1 TWAEKRGWV
10 YYRQLG
16 GRGVF
21 AAMSNAMAEFE
32 VVVNP
37 AAEHRLEE
45 ERSGSSPP
53 KSPAGAWRKTLN
65 SRTSRCRRSKARPAP
80 RPLRTEHTPRIASG
94 SVDRGARFASGCCL

>member
-1 TWAEKRGWV
+1 MAVLHLLATWAEKRGWV

-45 ERSGSSPP
+45 RSQ
-53 KSPAGAWRKTLN
+53 RL
-65 SRTSRCRRSKARPAP
+65 
-80 RPLRTEHTPRIASG
+80 IASE
-94 SVDRGARFASGCCL
+94 AASGRLAEDDD